1 MSWKQTAFLTQET
14 SWYAGAC
21 IPAEVF
27 DLAGFEH
34 PLDERSELY
43 VDASE
48 RIVKH
53 MALVAA
59 LPLMLLGLATGSD
72 LFLFLLGQAAPVGT
86 RVVISFGTGR
96 CRLEVQTPTLAVG
109 MVAG

>member
-1 MSWKQTAFLTQET
+1 MSWKQTALLAQET
-14 SWYAGAC
+14 SWYTCAC

-27 DLAGFEH
+27 DLAGLEH
-34 PLDERSELY
+34 LLDERSELY

-48 RIVKH
+48 RIVKY

-59 LPLMLLGLATGSD
+59 FPLVLLGLATGSD
-72 LFLFLLGQAAPVGT
+72 LFLFFFSQAAPVGT
-86 RVVISFGTGR
+86 RVVICFETGR
-96 CRLEVQTPTLAVG
+96 YRLEVQTPTLAVW